1 MTSAR
6 SILTCAVRGHRW
18 GVRTPAGYLA
28 PRCICA
34 RCGTPHS
41 APLTPRQLAAGLFT
55 LGCVVAGV
63 VLAVLTAGGAPW

>member
-1 MTSAR
+1 MTRAR
-6 SILTCAVRGHRW
+6 AVLTCAVRGHRW

-41 APLTPRQLAAGLFT
+41 APLTPRELALGLIT
-55 LGCVVAGV
+55 LGCIGAIV
-63 VLAVLTAGGAPW
+63 VLAVLTIGGLP